1 MKTSVEN
8 VADLVKEKKI
18 PGIRDIRDESDRHG
32 MRVVFEIKRDENPE
46 VILNRSSAPS
56 ATATTVCGDGWRWT
70 IFRSEFRSNFHQ
82 LPRP

>member
-1 MKTSVEN
+1 MKDKSREPD
-8 VADLVKEKKI
+8 AAF
-18 PGIRDIRDESDRHG
+18 SDCG
-32 MRVVFEIKRDENPE
+32 FEIREFEVPNPE
-46 VILNRSSAPS
+46 VILNRSSVPS